1 MGSRTRPISIPHRA
15 NTGGPFY
22 PVRRSRLACTA
33 LTDLRERSLGELGGR
48 CGVRLQPPATIR
60 TISRRSPG
68 LRARSKNSEGAT
80 ASPLCSTTTLLG
92 SNPRRTRNCSMVV
105 GNSVGTVSPL
115 AITDIPRAC
124 WHGHGSKAGGD
135 CPEDRHSGQPRLDPL
150 VSRSLPSIFRFGLPH
165 SGTTFSPCR
174 RIPSFPSTFPESPR

>member
-1 MGSRTRPISIPHRA
+1 
-15 NTGGPFY
+15 
-22 PVRRSRLACTA
+22 
-33 LTDLRERSLGELGGR
+33 
-48 CGVRLQPPATIR
+48 
-60 TISRRSPG
+60 
-68 LRARSKNSEGAT
+68 
-80 ASPLCSTTTLLG
+80 
-92 SNPRRTRNCSMVV
+92 MVV